1 MTIGYNA
8 RAPFSHERISRALDV
23 PNRGL
28 EITTP
33 LCIFKF
39 RYSLPLYGFVKEVF
53 EYYNLCVSQLHLNG

>member
-8 RAPFSHERISRALDV
+8 RAPFSNERISRAPDV
-23 PNRGL
+23 PNREL